1 MDRGKGAGGDRKRV
15 IAIDWGLEF
24 ALVFGVWCLVWERDE
39 EVVVLFLCIAG
50 LGDRLVDRIKES
62 EWWWWWWWC
71 LEWARLRLRLRARS
85 RFT

>member
-1 MDRGKGAGGDRKRV
+1 M

-62 EWWWWWWWC
+62 EWV
-71 LEWARLRLRLRARS
+71 RLRLRLRARS